1 MILSVFRVA
10 PKQAHRGIN
19 GAFHDQ
25 ALGGLTL
32 NYLKIGFKSYS
43 FFMWIKAKR
52 IEDKTYYKIGW
63 FKETINTQFLIFMYN
78 LM

>member
-32 NYLKIGFKSYS
+32 NYLEEGLNHIRCLCKLRELKS
-43 FFMWIKAKR
+43 K
-52 IEDKTYYKIGW
+52 G
-63 FKETINTQFLIFMYN
+63 
-78 LM
+78 